1 MTTMEATARAL
12 AALEGAAAGQRDGGV
27 VLEVLLKPLRRMT
40 ALQAQWDPA
49 VAARTGQALQQ

>member
-12 AALEGAAAGQRDGGV
+12 AALEGAVAGQEEGRG
-27 VLEVLLKPLRRMT
+27 VLEVLLKPLRHMT